1 MIIYFSMPLFF
12 FADSG
17 IRSLAA
23 VFDCVYKASLAP
35 NDFGLLSDRIGNR
48 VFSCGPTVGGSLRI
62 VIVREFCQV
71 EYQIQ
76 NKTEPPSLP

>member
-1 MIIYFSMPLFF
+1 MPLF
-12 FADSG
+12 SLQ
-17 IRSLAA
+17 IRVS
-23 VFDCVYKASLAP
+23 VRWQPFFDCVYKASLAP

-76 NKTEPPSLP
+76 NKTEPPALP